1 MSDLISRQAAID
13 AILSIKD
20 YGNSDRANALGLA
33 EFAITTL
40 PSAQP
45 VARDINVLSND
56 LISRQAAID
65 AVFGKGHGTIKGRLE
80 ALPSAQPEIIQ
91 CVDCRSRDKDGW
103 CTGRGWPMQLV
114 PADGFCDKGIRKEDV
129 E

>member
-1 MSDLISRQAAID
+1 MSRLLDEIAVIETLSEYYNLRTDVQKYALAEAISR
-13 AILSIKD
+13 
-20 YGNSDRANALGLA
+20 
-33 EFAITTL
+33 
-40 PSAQP
+40 
-45 VARDINVLSND
+45 V
-56 LISRQAAID
+56 
-65 AVFGKGHGTIKGRLE
+65 
-80 ALPSAQPEIIQ
+80 PSAQPEIIQ